1 MNTTSLTSARLL
13 CLLAGLA
20 LAPLAGGQPA
30 QAQPVAPP
38 ADQATATPQTAQ
50 PTLGPLDLA
59 AIPAATKARLSVAMA
74 RTALLD
80 LRGIADPTP
89 EDLTLTSAYLRRAH
103 LMDPTNTQT
112 IRRWVEAA
120 FAAGDDAAVLEGSRA
135 LVKAD
140 PTDTVA
146 LLRVISSQLRN
157 ANTAQDRLAQ
167 YGRFIETERIDAS
180 VRSRL
185 ALDAAMLARETGD
198 EKKFTQLLQRA
209 TQLDSTNKDA
219 AVLLFTY
226 VTQRA
231 KSDFERVEALNNL
244 LMADPADPGVH
255 AQLRDLLSS
264 NGAWIAA
271 ARFDANVRRML
282 GPDQLGPNERLQE
295 LAITFRKDGANVA
308 LRDLVGDL
316 NTARTQQERIFKSTD
331 KEDQENFNIRRP
343 EEIRLAAVLEE
354 LRTAAAVAVKRPE
367 AVEMALL
374 DMQASAEEAIA
385 TLKDPIRR
393 GEDVSEA
400 DAMLAATDIEANWTL
415 WQMLAEH
422 KVADAQARATKLLE
436 TLADIDPRVPELKAW
451 IALRSGDAAG
461 ALAVAQGETPSAW
474 LGAAHALALQSQG
487 KKTEAIAQLNA
498 IEYAEP
504 LTGLGAWAS
513 AQAAQLG
520 ATPGPLARQLD
531 TYTRTIPAW
540 VDSIVTAP
548 TTIQR
553 LSVDHERSTATA
565 TDSVN
570 VVIRLK
576 NISPVPL
583 GLGTQRTL
591 ESRMLLAPDLRLSPT
606 SFQNFV
612 QVEVLDLARQL
623 RLMPGQEMRV
633 TFDPS
638 DTMIGWL
645 SETIS
650 QGPTAT
656 RYRLIQGFTTNDEGE
671 RRAGPGCLDVATGS
685 LSRQPNAEAR
695 LTAEQLAQRLDN
707 ASEDVL
713 PALLIGIRAMLINA
727 LAQGEE
733 GPNIAPL
740 LASLEA
746 KYPTWPAHIRLL
758 ALLELPALGEIPALT
773 SWADLSRGESDPDIK
788 AWILLTRVGAPDDP
802 YIAAC
807 EQRGDPELARLAAL
821 TRDRLTRQ
829 TKTYALRGALGVIAA
844 DKPAESQTG
853 K

>member
-1 MNTTSLTSARLL
+1 MNTSTLTTARLL
-13 CLLAGLA
+13 CLFAGLA
-20 LAPLAGGQPA
+20 FTPLAIAQPA
-30 QAQPVAPP
+30 PDQAPTPAQTPAQP
-38 ADQATATPQTAQ
+38 QAEHIP
-50 PTLGPLDLA
+50 LGPLDMA
-59 AIPAATKARLSVAMA
+59 AIPASIKTRLGTAMA

-80 LRGIADPTP
+80 LRGIAEPTAD
-89 EDLTLTSAYLRRAH
+89 DLALTTSFLRLAH
-103 LMDPTNTQT
+103 QMDPSNTQT

-120 FAAGDDAAVLEGSRA
+120 FAAGDDAAVLEASRA

-167 YGRFIETERIDAS
+167 YARFIDTDRIDAS

-185 ALDAAMLARETGD
+185 ALDAALLAREVGD
-198 EKKFTQLLQRA
+198 EKRFTQLLQRA

-219 AVLLFTY
+219 AVLLFTF

-244 LMADPADPGVH
+244 LMSDPADPGVH
-255 AQLRDLLSS
+255 AQLRDLLAS
-264 NGAWIAA
+264 NGAWTAA
-271 ARFDANVRRML
+271 ARFDTNVRRMI
-282 GPDQLGPNERLQE
+282 GQDQLGPNERLQE
-295 LAITFRKDGANVA
+295 LAITFRKDGADVA

-316 NTARTQQERIFKSTD
+316 NTARAQQERIFRSTD
-331 KEDQENFNIRRP
+331 KKDQEAFNIRRP

-393 GEDVSEA
+393 GENMSEA
-400 DAMLAATDIEANWTL
+400 DALLAATDIEANWTL
-415 WQMLAEH
+415 WQLLANH

-451 IALRSGDAAG
+451 IALRSGDAAS
-461 ALAVAQGETPSAW
+461 ALAVAQGESPSAW
-474 LGAAHALALQSQG
+474 LGAAHALALQSQD
-487 KKTEAIAQLNA
+487 KKAEAIAQLKA

-513 AQAAQLG
+513 SQAQALG
-520 ATPGPLARQLD
+520 DTPSVLTKQLD

-540 VDSIVTAP
+540 VDTIVTAP
-548 TTIQR
+548 STIQR
-553 LSVDHERSTATA
+553 LTVDHERTSAAST
-565 TDSVN
+565 DRVSIIV
-570 VVIRLK
+570 RLK
-576 NISPVPL
+576 NISPIPL
-583 GLGTQRTL
+583 GLGPQRTL

-606 SFQNFV
+606 SFQNFA
-612 QVEVLDLARQL
+612 QVEVIDIARQL
-623 RLMPGQEMRV
+623 RLMPGQEVRV

-650 QGPTAT
+650 QGPSST
-656 RYRLIQGFTTNDEGE
+656 RYRLIQGFTTDDEGD
-671 RRAGPGCLDVATGS
+671 RKPGLGCLDVASGA
-685 LSRQPNAEAR
+685 LSRQPNAESR
-695 LTAEQLAQRLDN
+695 LTAEQLAQRLEN
-707 ASEDVL
+707 ADEDVL

-727 LAQGEE
+727 LAQGEG

-740 LASLEA
+740 LETLQT

-758 ALLELPALGEIPALT
+758 TLLELPSMGEIPALAT
-773 SWADLSRGESDPDIK
+773 WADLARSESDPNIM
-788 AWILLTRVGAPDDP
+788 AWILLTRVGSADDP
-802 YIAAC
+802 YLAAC
-807 EQRGDPELARLAAL
+807 EQSGNPELARLAAI
-821 TRDRLTRQ
+821 TRQRLTSG

-844 DKPAESQTG
+844 EKSSETSTG
-853 K
+853 N

>member
-1 MNTTSLTSARLL
+1 MNTRIHTSARLL

-20 LAPLAGGQPA
+20 FAPFAGAQPAEGQPA
-30 QAQPVAPP
+30 AAPADANSATPP
-38 ADQATATPQTAQ
+38 AAQAPLSA
-50 PTLGPLDLA
+50 LDLT
-59 AIPAATKARLSVAMA
+59 AIPAPVKARLSIAMA

-89 EDLTLTSAYLRRAH
+89 DDLALTTAYLRRAH
-103 LMDPTNTQT
+103 RMDPANTQT
-112 IRRWVEAA
+112 IRRWAEAA
-120 FAAGDDAAVLEGSRA
+120 FAAGDDAGVLEASRA

-146 LLRVISSQLRN
+146 LLRVISAQLRN

-167 YGRFIETERIDAS
+167 YGRFIETDRIDAS

-185 ALDAAMLARETGD
+185 ALDAALLAREVGD
-198 EKKFTQLLQRA
+198 EKRFTQLLQRA

-219 AVLLFTY
+219 AVLLFTF

-255 AQLRDLLSS
+255 AQLRDLLAS
-264 NGAWIAA
+264 NGAWNAA

-282 GPDQLGPNERLQE
+282 GSDQLGPDERLAE
-295 LAITFRKDGANVA
+295 LAITFRKDGAESA

-331 KEDQENFNIRRP
+331 KKDQEAFNIRRP
-343 EEIRLAAVLEE
+343 DEIRLAAVLEE
-354 LRTAAAVAVKRPE
+354 LRTAAAVALNRPE
-367 AVEMALL
+367 AVDMALA

-415 WQMLAEH
+415 WQLLANH
-422 KVADAQARATKLLE
+422 KVADAQARASKLLE

-451 IALRSGDAAG
+451 TALRSGDAA
-461 ALAVAQGETPSAW
+461 ASLAVAQGELPSAW

-487 KKTEAIAQLNA
+487 KKAEALAQLKA

-513 AQAAQLG
+513 AQASTLG
-520 ATPGPLARQLD
+520 DTPTALTKQLD

-540 VDSIVTAP
+540 VDTVVTAP

-553 LSVDHERSTATA
+553 LSVEHERSSAA
-565 TDSVN
+565 AVDRVP
-570 VVIRLK
+570 VIIRLK

-583 GLGTQRTL
+583 GLGPQRTL

-612 QVEVLDLARQL
+612 QVEVLDLSRQL
-623 RLMPGQEMRV
+623 RLMPGQEMRI

-645 SETIS
+645 TETIS
-650 QGPTAT
+650 QGPSAT

-671 RRAGPGCLDVATGS
+671 RRAGPGCIDVATGS
-685 LSRQPNAEAR
+685 LSRQPNAESR
-695 LTAEQLAQRLDN
+695 LTAEQLAQRLDT

-713 PALLIGIRAMLINA
+713 PALFVGIRAMLINA
-727 LAQGEE
+727 LTQGED

-740 LASLEA
+740 LASLDA
-746 KYPTWPAHIRLL
+746 RYPTWSAHMRLL
-758 ALLELPALGEIPALT
+758 AQLELPALGEIPALAT
-773 SWADLSRGESDPDIK
+773 WADHARSESDPEIM

-807 EQRGDPELARLAAL
+807 EERGDPELARLAAL
-821 TRDRLTRQ
+821 TRERLNKQ

-844 DKPAESQTG
+844 EKAATQQTG
-853 K
+853 Q